1 MDHENPRR
9 VAIFGSTGSI
19 GKAALDVIS
28 NLGNRFQAYGL
39 TAHKSLDALSS
50 QVDCYQPAIAIVTD
64 EATAQAYNWQTCGG
78 STRRLTGC
86 DALTSLA
93 SNPNVD
99 IVIAAIV
106 GSAGLLSCLA
116 AADSGKR
123 LALANKEALVVA
135 GSLLTDAVKR
145 GNSEL
150 IPIDSEHSA
159 VFQAIQAGRTSEVR
173 RLILT
178 ASGGPLRSWPTEQ
191 LATATAKDALAHPT
205 WQMGKKITVDSA
217 TMMNKALE
225 VIEAKWLFGLSADQ
239 IQVVVHPQSIIH
251 SMVEFTD
258 GAIIAQM
265 GPPDMRLPIQ
275 YALTYPSRVPG
286 PADKMDW
293 SKPISLDWQ
302 PADFQRFPALK
313 LGYEVAAAGGTTG
326 AVLNAANEV
335 AVELFLSGLIKFTDI
350 VAICRAVL
358 NHHTFDNNPTLDGLM
373 RMDSWARD
381 QVQLWVNK

>member
-1 MDHENPRR
+1 MDHESPRR

-28 NLGNRFQAYGL
+28 QLGDRFQAYGL
-39 TAHKSLDALSS
+39 TAHRSLDAISS
-50 QVDCYQPAIAIVTD
+50 QVDSYKPAIAIVTD
-64 EATAQAYNWQTCGG
+64 EDAAQASNWKSRAG
-78 STRRLTGC
+78 STRCLVGC
-86 DALTSLA
+86 KALTDLA
-93 SNPNVD
+93 ANPNVD

-116 AADSGKR
+116 AAESGKR

-135 GSLLTDAVKR
+135 GSLLTEAVRR

-159 VFQAIQAGRTSEVR
+159 IFQAIQAGRKSEVR
-173 RLILT
+173 QLILT
-178 ASGGPLRSWPTEQ
+178 ASGGPLRDWPTNK
-191 LATATAKDALAHPT
+191 LGNATAKDALAHPT

-225 VIEAKWLFGLSADQ
+225 VIEAKWLFGLSVDQ
-239 IQVVVHPQSIIH
+239 IKVVVHPQSIIH
-251 SMVEFTD
+251 SMVEFHD

-275 YALTYPSRVPG
+275 YALTYPNRLPG
-286 PADKMDW
+286 PAVKMDW
-293 SKPISLDWQ
+293 SKPVSLDWQ
-302 PADFQRFPALK
+302 PADFERFPALQ

-326 AVLNAANEV
+326 AVLNAANEA
-335 AVELFLSGLIKFTDI
+335 AVELFLNGLIKFTDI
-350 VAICRAVL
+350 ATICRAVL
-358 NHHTFDNNPTLDGLM
+358 DHHTFDNNPTLDGLM
-373 RMDSWARD
+373 KMDCWARD